1 MKPSETL
8 WHILESLYEGDK
20 RPSQDRL
27 MGKPLKLKRGNSLI
41 LVALDMADNVH
52 LLLHPCIAGQTERLK
67 SLRMKDVN
75 CAVQSLLVASEPRR
89 SYIDISCAAKRDS
102 PLRRPFLAF
111 CEDVL
116 WECDRGTEPLEE
128 GLLTV
133 YKRWKR
139 FWSLP
144 EPTLA
149 PKQLVQGLWG
159 ELAVL
164 KLLISDYGPKAVSY
178 WTGPVAAHH
187 DFEHN
192 GIALEVKTSV
202 QRPAVVKINTL
213 SQLDESPYEALYLTV
228 VLVTGGPPG
237 TTLTEEVRQV
247 EGLLGDDEEMIEQ
260 FYDKLATAGYRPFN
274 ETQYAAYSFVLD
286 SFVFHPVNADFPRII
301 EGSLVHPL
309 DRRILEVRYSVE
321 LSGLTPLQPDDP
333 KIKKALAQLGSDP
346 KGKGKKA

>member
-20 RPSQDRL
+20 RPSHDRL
-27 MGKPLKLKRGNSLI
+27 MGKPLKLKRGDSLI
-41 LVALDMADNVH
+41 LVALDTADNVH
-52 LLLHPCIAGQTERLK
+52 LLLHPCVDEQAERLK

-75 CAVQSLLVASEPRR
+75 CAVQSLLVANEPRR

-102 PLRRPFLAF
+102 LLRRPFLAF

-116 WECDRGTEPLEE
+116 WECDRGTAPLEE
-128 GLLTV
+128 GLLSV

-144 EPTLA
+144 EPALA
-149 PKQLVQGLWG
+149 PKALVQGLWG

-164 KLLISDYGPKAVSY
+164 KILISEHGPKSVSY
-178 WTGPVAAHH
+178 WTGPVAPHH

-202 QRPAVVKINTL
+202 QRPPTVKINTL
-213 SQLDESPYEALYLTV
+213 SQLDEGPYEALYLGV
-228 VLVTGGPPG
+228 ALVTSGPPG
-237 TTLTEEVRQV
+237 STLSDEVRQV
-247 EGLLGDDEEMIEQ
+247 ESLLGDDEEMIEQ
-260 FYDKLATAGYRPFN
+260 FYDKLAAAGYRPFN

-286 SFVFHPVNADFPRII
+286 SLTFYPVNPDFPRII
-301 EGSLVHPL
+301 AGSLVRPL
-309 DRRILEVRYSVE
+309 DRRILEVRYSLE
-321 LSGLTPLQPDDP
+321 LSGLTPLQLGDP
-333 KIKKALAQLGSDP
+333 KIKKALAKLCSDP
-346 KGKGKKA
+346 KGKARKA